1 MRPEFDKLVGRLVL
15 IARALGFVAL
25 TYFVPALVR
34 DLVGYAIPGGT
45 LSEALTGSAP
55 WVALG
60 TVLLAFALAALFVRL
75 YSLTGPEAD
84 RPRPLLRFDHPWLKG
99 WSQGVVIGAVV
110 ATVAVV
116 PMLLAGAVQITGW
129 SSTLAA
135 APATALGLVVLLVF
149 LAALEELGFRGPAQR
164 DLGRAV
170 SFPVAAMFLAGSFAV
185 IHGVNPEIGRRGMA
199 GIFLAGMGLAG
210 LVRWR
215 GDLSVAAGAHA
226 GWNIAVGLI
235 WSVPVSGFRL
245 TPRLLE
251 ADLTGS
257 TGWTGGSFGV
267 EGSIPGIVALALAT
281 AVSWGLPPAPEKP
294 DQGPDAAQEAEGT

>member
-1 MRPEFDKLVGRLVL
+1 VRPEFDRLVGRLVL

-25 TYFVPALVR
+25 TYFLPALIR

-45 LSEALTGSAP
+45 VVAALTGSPP
-55 WVALG
+55 WIALG
-60 TVLLAFALAALFVRL
+60 TVLLAFAIAALFVRL
-75 YSLTGPEAD
+75 YSRTGPEAD
-84 RPRPLLRFDHPWLKG
+84 QPRPLLRLDPAWGKG
-99 WSQGVVIGAVV
+99 WSQGVVIGLV
-110 ATVAVV
+110 AATLAIA

-135 APATALGLVVLLVF
+135 APASALGLLILLVF

-199 GIFLAGMGLAG
+199 GVFLAGMGLAG

-226 GWNIAVGLI
+226 GWNVAAGLI
-235 WSVPVSGFRL
+235 WSVPVSGYHL

-251 ADLTGS
+251 ADLVGS
-257 TGWTGGSFGV
+257 VGWTGGSFGV
-267 EGSIPGIVALALAT
+267 EGSIPGIVVLALA
-281 AVSWGLPPAPEKP
+281 AAASWGLPHARRDTE
-294 DQGPDAAQEAEGT
+294 GLDAAALRGFS